1 MTVLA
6 NGMEV
11 QVVVSLPSFLPER
24 KLLSINAHGLY
35 MPMVEVSQLPP
46 GRQGQHPRGIAEQ
59 RDSRDLAGALKQ
71 TYLPQPSGLT
81 PLAREK

>member
-6 NGMEV
+6 NGMEA

-35 MPMVEVSQLPP
+35 MVEVSQLPP